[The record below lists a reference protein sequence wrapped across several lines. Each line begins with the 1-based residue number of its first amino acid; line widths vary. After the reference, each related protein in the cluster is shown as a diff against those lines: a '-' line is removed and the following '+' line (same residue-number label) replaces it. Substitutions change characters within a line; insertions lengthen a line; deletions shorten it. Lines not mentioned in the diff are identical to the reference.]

1 MAASWHHSHSPILGC
16 WNHVKDTPHIV
27 TRVKDE
33 QPQKKV
39 GQDLCGKCYKETHF
53 LLAEKGEKV
62 KEDSHPPYTPVFPRF
77 G

>member
-39 GQDLCGKCYKETHF
+39 ETYLLDDRGKIYVESVTRKLTF
-53 LLAEKGEKV
+53 
-62 KEDSHPPYTPVFPRF
+62 S
-77 G
+77 